1 MQARTPNRLGS
12 ALSAL
17 RATTGD
23 TRNDYF
29 TEHEQA
35 PRSSRLLWIIGVGLL
50 VLFAWSWFFK
60 LDEVSTGTGKVIPFS
75 REQVI
80 QSLEGGI
87 LDSLSVK
94 EGDLVQP
101 DEVLAQLARAK
112 TESAVDESASR
123 ARAALATAARL
134 RAEVDGG
141 ELVFPPEVMQD
152 PQLVRSE
159 TALYKSRRDGLSR
172 SLGSINDALAL
183 VRKELQITQR
193 LATQGA
199 ASDVEVLRL
208 KRQASDLEMKASDT
222 RDQYYVKSREELAK
236 ANSEV
241 EAQRS
246 VTRGRADALSRLTV
260 KSPVKGVVK
269 DIEVN
274 TVGGVI
280 PPNGRLMTIVPM
292 GDQLVVEARV
302 SPRDVAFIHPGQDAT
317 VKITAYDYSIF
328 GGMKGKVTSIS
339 PDTIQDDV
347 RKDVYYYRVFVR
359 TDTDTLKNK
368 QGKAFPIFP
377 GMVATVDIHTG
388 SKTVWEYLTKPLN
401 RAREALRE
409 R

>member
-1 MQARTPNRLGS
+1 MRRRQDKPQ
-12 ALSAL
+12 
-17 RATTGD
+17 
-23 TRNDYF
+23 NDYF
-29 TEHEQA
+29 TGQEHA
-35 PRSSRLLWIIGVGLL
+35 PRASWLTWTIGAGLL
-50 VLFAWSWFFK
+50 VFFVWACLFR
-60 LDEVSTGTGKVIPFS
+60 LDEVSTGTGKVVPYS

-87 LDSLSVK
+87 VESMSVK
-94 EGDLVQP
+94 EGDVVQA
-101 DEVLAQLARAK
+101 DQVLAQLSRTR

-141 ELVFPPEVMQD
+141 ELEFPPEVNED

-159 TALYKSRRDGLSR
+159 TALYKSRREGLAR
-172 SLGSINDALAL
+172 SLASINESLAL
-183 VRKELQITQR
+183 VRKELQITQK

-199 ASDVEVLRL
+199 SSDVEVLRL
-208 KRQASDLEMKASDT
+208 RRQASDLEMKASDT
-222 RDQYYVKSREELAK
+222 RDQYYVKAREELAR
-236 ANSEV
+236 ANGEV
-241 EAQRS
+241 EAQHS

-260 KSPVKGVVK
+260 RSPVKGVVK
-269 DIEVN
+269 DIEVS

-302 SPRDVAFIHPGQDAT
+302 SPRDVAFIHPGQSAT
-317 VKITAYDYSIF
+317 VKITAYDYAIF
-328 GGMKGKVTSIS
+328 GGMQGKVTSIS

-347 RKDVYYYRVFVR
+347 RKDLYYYRVFVR

-368 QGKAFPIFP
+368 QGKAFPIVP

-388 SKTVWEYLTKPLN
+388 DKTVWQYLTKPLN

>member
-1 MQARTPNRLGS
+1 MQASKSTPLQS
-12 ALSAL
+12 P
-17 RATTGD
+17 RAF
-23 TRNDYF
+23 TRQRQGVKQGDYF
-29 TEHEQA
+29 TEEEHA
-35 PRSSRLLWIIGVGLL
+35 PRASWLIWIIGAGLL
-50 VLFAWSWFFK
+50 IFLVWACLFR
-60 LDEVSTGTGKVIPFS
+60 LDEVSTGTGKVIPYS

-87 LDSLSVK
+87 LESMQVK
-94 EGDLVQP
+94 EGDVVQANQI
-101 DEVLAQLARAK
+101 LAQLSRTR

-134 RAEVDGG
+134 KAEVDGSA
-141 ELVFPPEVMQD
+141 LAFPPEVQED

-159 TALYKSRRDGLSR
+159 TALYKSRRDGLAR
-172 SLGSINDALAL
+172 SLSSINESLAL
-183 VRKELQITQR
+183 VRKELQITEK

-199 ASDVEVLRL
+199 SSDVEVLRL

-222 RDQYYVKSREELAK
+222 RDQYYVKAREELAK
-236 ANSEV
+236 ANAEV
-241 EAQRS
+241 EAQNS

-260 KSPVKGVVK
+260 RSPVKGVVK

-302 SPRDVAFIHPGQDAT
+302 SPRDVAFIHPGQYAT
-317 VKITAYDYSIF
+317 VKITAYDYAIF

-359 TDTDTLKNK
+359 TDTDTLRNK
-368 QGKAFPIFP
+368 EGKAFPIVP

-388 SKTVWEYLTKPLN
+388 SKTVWQYLTKPLN
-401 RAREALRE
+401 KAREALRE

>member
-1 MQARTPNRLGS
+1 LPAI
-12 ALSAL
+12 L
-17 RATTGD
+17 RKASGQ
-23 TRNDYF
+23 NQNSYF
-29 TEHEQA
+29 AEEERA
-35 PRSSRLLWIIGVGLL
+35 PRASWLTWLIGAGLL
-50 VLFAWSWFFK
+50 TFVVWACLFQ
-60 LDEVSTGTGKVIPFS
+60 LDEVSTGTGKVIPYS

-87 LDSLSVK
+87 LESLAVK
-94 EGDLVQP
+94 EGDVVQGSQ
-101 DEVLAQLARAK
+101 VLAQLSRTR

-141 ELVFPPEVMQD
+141 PLVFPREVTQD
-152 PQLVRSE
+152 PALVKSE
-159 TALYKSRRDGLSR
+159 TALYQSRREGLQR
-172 SLGSINDALAL
+172 SLASIHQSLAL
-183 VRKELQITQR
+183 VRKELQITEK

-199 ASDVEVLRL
+199 SSDVEVLRL
-208 KRQASDLEMKASDT
+208 KRQASDLEMRASDT
-222 RDQYYVKSREELAK
+222 RDQYYVKAREELAR

-241 EAQRS
+241 EAQSS

-260 KSPVKGVVK
+260 RSPVKGVVK

-280 PPNGRLMTIVPM
+280 PPNGRLMAIVPM

-302 SPRDVAFIHPGQDAT
+302 SPRDVAFIHPGQKAI
-317 VKITAYDYSIF
+317 VKITAYDYAIF
-328 GGMKGKVTSIS
+328 GGMDGKVTSIS

-347 RKDVYYYRVFVR
+347 RKDQYYYRVFVR

-368 QGKAFPIFP
+368 QGKAFPIVP

-388 SKTVWEYLTKPLN
+388 EKTVWHYLTKPLN

>member
-1 MQARTPNRLGS
+1 MQARIPATPRRFWTNPRKAQGKS
-12 ALSAL
+12 NA
-17 RATTGD
+17 
-23 TRNDYF
+23 NYF
-29 TEHEQA
+29 IEEE
-35 PRSSRLLWIIGVGLL
+35 RSSHASWLTWVIGAGLL
-50 VLFAWSWFFK
+50 LFLVWASLFR

-87 LDSLSVK
+87 LQSMSVK
-94 EGDLVQP
+94 EGDMVQA
-101 DEVLAQLARAK
+101 DQVLAQLSRTR

-134 RAEVDGG
+134 KAEVDGG
-141 ELVFPPEVMQD
+141 GLVFPPEVKED

-159 TALYKSRRDGLSR
+159 TALYNSRRDGLNR
-172 SLGSINDALAL
+172 SLASVNQSLAL
-183 VRKELQITQR
+183 VRKELQITEQ

-199 ASDVEVLRL
+199 SSDVEVLRL
-208 KRQASDLEMKASDT
+208 KRQASDLEMKASDI
-222 RDQYYVKSREELAK
+222 RDQYYVKAREELAK

-241 EAQRS
+241 EAQHS
-246 VTRGRADALSRLTV
+246 VTRGRADALERLTV
-260 KSPVKGVVK
+260 KSPVKGIVK

-292 GDQLVVEARV
+292 GDQLVVEAKI
-302 SPRDVAFIHPGQDAT
+302 SPRDVAFIHPGQNAT
-317 VKITAYDYSIF
+317 VKITAYDYAIF
-328 GGMKGKVTSIS
+328 GGMKGKVSNIS
-339 PDTIQDDV
+339 PDTIQDEV

-359 TDTDTLKNK
+359 TDTDTLTNK
-368 QGKAFPIFP
+368 HGKKFPIVP

-388 SKTVWEYLTKPLN
+388 NKTVWQYLTKPLN
-401 RAREALRE
+401 KAREALRE

>member
-1 MQARTPNRLGS
+1 MQARIPDMLRRLFAG
-12 ALSAL
+12 ARHAPGN
-17 RATTGD
+17 APTD
-23 TRNDYF
+23 FF
-29 TEHEQA
+29 TEHEHA
-35 PRSSRLLWIIGVGLL
+35 PSASWLTWTIGAGVL
-50 VLFAWSWFFK
+50 VFLVWASLFR

-87 LDSLSVK
+87 LESMSVK
-94 EGDLVQP
+94 EGDFVQAG
-101 DEVLAQLARAK
+101 ETLAQLSRTR

-134 RAEVDGG
+134 KAEVDGG
-141 ELVFPPEVMQD
+141 PLVFPPEVKAD
-152 PQLVRSE
+152 PHLVRSE
-159 TALYKSRRDGLSR
+159 TALFRSRRDGLAR
-172 SLGSINDALAL
+172 SLASINASLAL
-183 VRKELQITQR
+183 VRKELQITES
-193 LATQGA
+193 LASQGA
-199 ASDVEVLRL
+199 SSDVEVLRL
-208 KRQASDLEMKASDT
+208 RRQASELEMKASDI
-222 RDQYYVKSREELAK
+222 RDQYYVKAREDLAK
-236 ANSEV
+236 ANGEV
-241 EAQRS
+241 EAQHS

-317 VKITAYDYSIF
+317 VKITAYDYAIF
-328 GGMKGKVTSIS
+328 GGMKGRVTSIS

-368 QGKAFPIFP
+368 QGKTFPIVP

-388 SKTVWEYLTKPLN
+388 DKTVWQYLMKPLN
-401 RAREALRE
+401 KAREALRE

>member
-1 MQARTPNRLGS
+1 MQATAPHKSRRSWIPRRLR
-12 ALSAL
+12 
-17 RATTGD
+17 RAAK
-23 TRNDYF
+23 RQDYF
-29 TEHEQA
+29 DERA
-35 PRSSRLLWIIGVGLL
+35 PLPRASWLTWLIGAGLL
-50 VLFAWSWFFK
+50 TFIGWACLFK
-60 LDEVSTGTGKVIPFS
+60 LAEVSTGTGKVIPFS
-75 REQVI
+75 REQVV

-87 LDSLSVK
+87 LESMTVK
-94 EGDLVQP
+94 EGDIVEPGQ
-101 DEVLAQLARAK
+101 VLAQLARTR

-141 ELVFPPEVMQD
+141 ALVFPPEVMED
-152 PQLVRSE
+152 PKLVNSE

-172 SLGSINDALAL
+172 SIASINDSLAL
-183 VRKELQITQR
+183 VRKELRITEK
-193 LATQGA
+193 LASEGA

-208 KRQASDLEMKASDT
+208 KRQASDLEMKASET
-222 RDQYYVKSREELAK
+222 RDQYYVKAREELAK

-241 EAQRS
+241 EAQSS

-269 DIEVN
+269 DVEVS

-280 PPNGRLMTIVPM
+280 PPNGRVMTIVPM

-302 SPRDVAFIHPGQDAT
+302 SPRDVAFIHPGQKAT
-317 VKITAYDYSIF
+317 VKITAYDYAIF
-328 GGMKGKVTSIS
+328 GGLKGEVTSIS

-347 RKDVYYYRVFVR
+347 RKEVYYYRVFVR

-377 GMVATVDIHTG
+377 GMVASVDIHTG
-388 SKTVWEYLTKPLN
+388 NKTVWDYLTKPLN
-401 RAREALRE
+401 RAQEALRE

>member
-1 MQARTPNRLGS
+1 MQASTLTRRPRF
-12 ALSAL
+12 
-17 RATTGD
+17 RAFARSKP
-23 TRNDYF
+23 RNPQRDYF
-29 TEHEQA
+29 TEQERA
-35 PRSSRLLWIIGVGLL
+35 PRASWLIWTIAAGLL
-50 VLFAWSWFFK
+50 VLLAWACLFR

-87 LDSLSVK
+87 LESMSVK
-94 EGDLVQP
+94 EGDVVQANQ
-101 DEVLAQLARAK
+101 VLAQLSRTR

-141 ELVFPPEVMQD
+141 PLVFPPEVMED

-159 TALYKSRRDGLSR
+159 TALYKSRRDGLAR
-172 SLGSINDALAL
+172 SLASINASLAL
-183 VRKELQITQR
+183 VRKELQITQQ

-199 ASDVEVLRL
+199 SSDVEVLRL
-208 KRQASDLEMKASDT
+208 KRQASDLELKASDT
-222 RDQYYVKSREELAK
+222 RDQYYVKAREELAR

-241 EAQRS
+241 EAQQS

-260 KSPVKGVVK
+260 RSPVKGVVK

-274 TVGGVI
+274 TVGGVVA
-280 PPNGRLMTIVPM
+280 PNGRLMTIVPM

-302 SPRDVAFIHPGQDAT
+302 SPRDVAFIHPGQNAT
-317 VKITAYDYSIF
+317 VKITAYDYAIF

-359 TDTDTLKNK
+359 TDTDTLQNRE
-368 QGKAFPIFP
+368 GKTFPIVP

-388 SKTVWEYLTKPLN
+388 DKTVWQYLTKPLN
-401 RAREALRE
+401 KAREALRE